1 MDNYEYVNK
10 SNISNDFICE
20 ICKNPFIDP
29 VALPEPCEQTFCF
42 KCIQLNLE
50 NHSQNCLQ
58 CNKKS
63 LSNADLKKESLIVRK
78 TLDNL
83 PVKCRS
89 CFQENIRRAKF
100 SQHMQEIY
108 NKITDKAI
116 QYLSQIIQFKN
127 QVIEEISLYSNKSI
141 TDGSVDDIF
150 NMIRHNQSLKTFWIR
165 DCQLS
170 EQGKDKLQQSIQ
182 DKNNFDL
189 LV

>member
-1 MDNYEYVNK
+1 
-10 SNISNDFICE
+10 
-20 ICKNPFIDP
+20 
-29 VALPEPCEQTFCF
+29 
-42 KCIQLNLE
+42 
-50 NHSQNCLQ
+50 
-58 CNKKS
+58 
-63 LSNADLKKESLIVRK
+63 
-78 TLDNL
+78 
-83 PVKCRS
+83 
-89 CFQENIRRAKF
+89 
-100 SQHMQEIY
+100 
-108 NKITDKAI
+108 ITDKAI